1 MEFGV
6 YTFGDIHRDPVTG
19 TQVDAGQRLKELI
32 ERVKLADQVG
42 LAYFGFGEH
51 HRPEYAISAP
61 ATMVAAAAGVTENIR
76 LGSAVTV
83 LSTEDP
89 VRVFQQFATVDLLT
103 GGRVELSAGRGSFI
117 ESFPLFGYDVADYDD
132 LFEEKLELLLAIND
146 NERVTWSGR
155 FRPELVDA
163 RVLPRPSGGRLDI
176 WIATG
181 GNAQSS
187 ARAGLI
193 GLPVTYAIIG
203 GQPERFAPL
212 VDLYRQ
218 ARDHGGHAGPGKVAV
233 AGFGFIADD
242 DAAARDTF
250 YPYWREGL
258 ARISRERGFAP
269 PTRASYDV
277 ESSFTGAIFAGSPDV
292 VAERIVYLHRT
303 LGADRLTLQ
312 MDLSGVPQ
320 SLVLRS
326 IELLGTRVRPL
337 VDEAL
342 AG

>member
-1 MEFGV
+1 M
-6 YTFGDIHRDPVTG
+6 I
-19 TQVDAGQRLKELI
+19 
-32 ERVKLADQVG
+32 
-42 LAYFGFGEH
+42 
-51 HRPEYAISAP
+51 
-61 ATMVAAAAGVTENIR
+61 AAAAGVTASIR

-163 RVLPRPSGGRLDI
+163 RVLPRPSGGKLDI

-242 DAAARDTF
+242 DADR
-250 YPYWREGL
+250 PRHVLPVL
-258 ARISRERGFAP
+258 ARGSGPDLPRARIRPADPGVLRRGVVVHRRDLRRL
-269 PTRASYDV
+269 TRR
-277 ESSFTGAIFAGSPDV
+277 G
-292 VAERIVYLHRT
+292 RR
-303 LGADRLTLQ
+303 ADRLPAAAPSAPT
-312 MDLSGVPQ
+312 G
-320 SLVLRS
+320 
-326 IELLGTRVRPL
+326 
-337 VDEAL
+337 
-342 AG
+342 